1 MAIKSRSWFTQ
12 ITGSLN
18 RRGKRFVEGDRPDE
32 TAFQNL
38 LDTSVLKSESDDRAK
53 EDVNGSE
60 LEDIVGHVVAATD
73 EQAIAN
79 QPKKS
84 DRTIVVQS
92 SQLPSV
98 GEDSTESFTSG
109 GDTFDGAT
117 FEVTKDE
124 NVTTRSNFLVSFTT
138 AFSSYLNTIFG
149 KTETAI
155 QSVAQVESDLS
166 DTNIQVAANT
176 AAIDTLSGGTL
187 ANTIPV
193 GAIMPYGGASAPSGW
208 ILLKGDVE
216 RDKVVYSTLYSL
228 IGDVHGVPND
238 PANFIVWKKEFDQRP
253 LATTGDANGVT
264 SESGNQWEEAGKFSN
279 QSFMSLSDLP
289 PHQHNL
295 DSNAKTSEEFFSE
308 GVNSNDDG
316 LKSFGRR
323 VLGDRTILG
332 SGGGVK
338 LGYTVTNGAYNHL
351 HTVSGYTAG
360 VRNYS
365 SQTEFKFLPRTLF
378 VNHIMFTG
386 V

>member
-166 DTNIQVAANT
+166 DTNIQ
-176 AAIDTLSGGTL
+176 LQ
-187 ANTIPV
+187 
-193 GAIMPYGGASAPSGW
+193 
-208 ILLKGDVE
+208 
-216 RDKVVYSTLYSL
+216 L
-228 IGDVHGVPND
+228 I
-238 PANFIVWKKEFDQRP
+238 QQ
-253 LATTGDANGVT
+253 L
-264 SESGNQWEEAGKFSN
+264 
-279 QSFMSLSDLP
+279 
-289 PHQHNL
+289 
-295 DSNAKTSEEFFSE
+295 
-308 GVNSNDDG
+308 
-316 LKSFGRR
+316 
-323 VLGDRTILG
+323 
-332 SGGGVK
+332 
-338 LGYTVTNGAYNHL
+338 
-351 HTVSGYTAG
+351 
-360 VRNYS
+360 
-365 SQTEFKFLPRTLF
+365 
-378 VNHIMFTG
+378 
-386 V
+386 